1 MQEPEDLL
9 RGRLVVAE
17 LNSGTLAELWR
28 TDKPYR
34 RLPRFPAAT
43 RDVACVVA
51 QTVSHRN
58 MLDAIWAAAVPDTR
72 SVRLFD
78 LYQGDQVPAGC
89 KSMAYHI
96 EYRADDRTLTD
107 DEVNAAHAKIV
118 AALAANV
125 GAQVR

>member
-1 MQEPEDLL
+1 
-9 RGRLVVAE
+9 
-17 LNSGTLAELWR
+17 
-28 TDKPYR
+28 
-34 RLPRFPAAT
+34 LPRFPAAT

-51 QTVSHRN
+51 QTVSHQD
-58 MLDAIWAAAVPDTR
+58 MLDAMASAAVEHVR
-72 SVRLFD
+72 AIRLFD

-118 AALAANV
+118 AALTAQA
-125 GAQVR
+125 GAQIR